1 LASARAYIKHVKRLE
16 LETQDEYLTTLKTN
30 RATQSSMVSRFWVA
44 TLIVIIVA
52 AILPYLKKKTKNNNY
67 RKQDVFFQVSGLILL
82 IAILIVSFGN
92 LDYPMFSIQSPM
104 NIVGAIMFIIG
115 LIISISAQVTIN
127 TNYSWTLEI
136 REGHT
141 LVENGLYKYVRH
153 PIYLGTFIRVIAIPI
168 YMSSFYG
175 FLLGLLSI
183 PLFAYRISL
192 EERMLVEE
200 FGEEYK
206 QYQKHTWK
214 LFPFIY

>member
-1 LASARAYIKHVKRLE
+1 MSNPRKA
-16 LETQDEYLTTLKTN
+16 D
-30 RATQSSMVSRFWVA
+30 
-44 TLIVIIVA
+44 
-52 AILPYLKKKTKNNNY
+52 IL
-67 RKQDVFFQVSGLILL
+67 FQVPALILL
-82 IAILIVSFGN
+82 IIILIVSFGN

-115 LIISISAQVTIN
+115 LIISISAQMTIN

-168 YMSSFYG
+168 YLSSFSG

-183 PLFAYRISL
+183 PLLIYRISI

-206 QYQKHTWK
+206 QYRERTWK
-214 LFPFIY
+214 LFPFLF

>member
-1 LASARAYIKHVKRLE
+1 
-16 LETQDEYLTTLKTN
+16 
-30 RATQSSMVSRFWVA
+30 
-44 TLIVIIVA
+44 LI
-52 AILPYLKKKTKNNNY
+52 T
-67 RKQDVFFQVSGLILL
+67 
-82 IAILIVSFGN
+82 ILIVSFGN
-92 LDYPMFSIQSPM
+92 LGYPMFSIQSPM
-104 NIVGAIMFIIG
+104 NIVGVIMFIIG

-168 YMSSFYG
+168 YMSSFSG

-183 PLFAYRISL
+183 PVLNYRISL
-192 EERMLVEE
+192 EERMLIEE

-206 QYQKHTWK
+206 QYRERTWK
-214 LFPFIY
+214 LFPYLF

>member
-1 LASARAYIKHVKRLE
+1 MMQIVETITSASGYSGL
-16 LETQDEYLTTLKTN
+16 LTMT
-30 RATQSSMVSRFWVA
+30 F
-44 TLIVIIVA
+44 IVIIVA
-52 AILPYLKKKTKNNNY
+52 AILPSLKDKVTITDA
-67 RKQDVFFQVSGLILL
+67 RRQDVFFQVSGLILL
-82 IAILIVSFGN
+82 IIILIVSLEN
-92 LDYPMFSIQSPM
+92 LDYPVYTVQSPL

-153 PIYLGTFIRVIAIPI
+153 PIYLGTIIGVISIPI
-168 YMSSFYG
+168 YTSSITG
-175 FLLGLLSI
+175 FLISLLSI
-183 PLFAYRISL
+183 PLFAYRIRL

-200 FGEEYK
+200 FGDAYK
-206 QYQKHTWK
+206 QYRERTWK

>member
-1 LASARAYIKHVKRLE
+1 M
-16 LETQDEYLTTLKTN
+16 D
-30 RATQSSMVSRFWVA
+30 SRFWVA
-44 TLIVIIVA
+44 TFIVIIVA
-52 AILPYLKKKTKNNNY
+52 IILPYLKKKTGASNF
-67 RKQDVFFQVSGLILL
+67 RKQDVFFQVSGLMLL
-82 IAILIVSFGN
+82 IAILIVSCGN
-92 LDYPMFSIQSPM
+92 LDDTMFSIKSPM
-104 NIVGAIMFIIG
+104 NFVGVIMFIIG

-168 YMSSFYG
+168 YTSSFSG
-175 FLLGLLSI
+175 FLLGLLAI
-183 PLFAYRISL
+183 PVLNYRISI

-200 FGEEYK
+200 FGEDYK
-206 QYQKHTWK
+206 LYRKRTWK

>member
-1 LASARAYIKHVKRLE
+1 M
-16 LETQDEYLTTLKTN
+16 D
-30 RATQSSMVSRFWVA
+30 SRFWVA
-44 TLIVIIVA
+44 MSIMVIIAV
-52 AILPYLKKKTKNNNY
+52 ILPYLKKTPKGSP
-67 RKQDVFFQVSGLILL
+67 RKQDLFFQIPALILF
-82 IAILIVSFGN
+82 IALLIVSLGN
-92 LDYPMFSIQSPM
+92 LDYPVYTFQSPL

-153 PIYLGTFIRVIAIPI
+153 PIYFGGFIRVIAIPI
-168 YMSSFYG
+168 YASSFSG

-183 PLFAYRISL
+183 PLLNYRISL

-200 FGEEYK
+200 FGEAYK
-206 QYQKHTWK
+206 QYRERTWK

>member
-1 LASARAYIKHVKRLE
+1 M
-16 LETQDEYLTTLKTN
+16 D
-30 RATQSSMVSRFWVA
+30 SRFWVA
-44 TLIVIIVA
+44 TFIVIIVA
-52 AILPYLKKKTKNNNY
+52 VILPSLKKTPNGSP
-67 RKQDVFFQVSGLILL
+67 RKQDVFFQIPALILL
-82 IAILIVSFGN
+82 IAILIVSLGD
-92 LDYPMFSIQSPM
+92 LDYPLYTIQSPL
-104 NIVGAIMFIIG
+104 NIIGVTMFIIG
-115 LIISISAQVTIN
+115 LIISISAHMTIN

-168 YMSSFYG
+168 YASSFSG

-183 PLFAYRISL
+183 PVLNYRIRL

-206 QYQKHTWK
+206 QYRERTWK
-214 LFPFIY
+214 LFPYLY